1 MDLPWK
7 NKDLIQYI
15 QMNTITDLLYKGSH
29 DTPDDPLYFF
39 LGKNSEI
46 TDSLTYEQT
55 YNKAAAIASALVS
68 NNISAGQRCILMYQ
82 PGLDIVTAFFG
93 CLYAGVMAVP
103 AFPLRKNSSSR
114 RIMAIITDS
123 GATAVCTTRKTYD
136 SISTLFGDQPIM
148 QNLKW
153 ICTDE
158 VASNDKSVAPAVSCV
173 ADVIAYLQYTSGS
186 TGNPKGVMVT
196 HGNIISNLI
205 AIDESCKHTPQS
217 KIVSWMPVFHDMG
230 LIYGVLQPIYSR
242 CVSYLMP
249 PMLVMQNPYEW
260 LNAISTFKA
269 NYSTGP
275 NFAYDHCV
283 AQISN
288 AEKGTLNLSSWIAA
302 GCAAEPVRPQTLK
315 NFADSFRSAGFAET
329 AFAPCY
335 GLAEATLKVT
345 GLAIDEDVNYVD
357 INTRQSQVSNTEGSG
372 LHDASGR
379 LAGCGAGAVNT
390 TIKIVNP
397 ETGIECSSDSIG
409 EIWVQ
414 SPSVAVGYWNK
425 PKETEE
431 TFKARISGVEGCF
444 LRTGDLGF
452 IFSGQLYVTGR
463 LKELIIIRG
472 TNHYP
477 QDIEYTIQSSHPIL
491 THASG
496 AAFSVNSNGNEELVA
511 VYEIDN
517 TAAANHTL
525 VRQVISAAM
534 EAVFQNHEIR
544 LHDIVFI
551 RSGTLPKTS
560 SGKIQRVIC
569 RGSYINGTLENLLY
583 GSDKYKQ
590 PAVIASFSESGVPVY
605 GKFDAS
611 VDIKAWLVVN
621 LADTLNLQPDEI
633 EDDEPFASYGLDS
646 SVAAGLT
653 GKINEQFNLEI
664 QPTVFWEYS
673 TIAELSSHVKRSI
686 EEISVN

>member
-1 MDLPWK
+1 MDLSLK
-7 NKDLIQYI
+7 NKNFIHYLR
-15 QMNTITDLLYKGSH
+15 MNTITDLLYKGSH
-29 DTPDDPLYFF
+29 DTPDNPLYFF
-39 LGKNSEI
+39 LGKNSQI

-55 YNKAAAIASALVS
+55 YKKAAGIALTMVS
-68 NNISAGQRCILMYQ
+68 TNMFGERCILMYQ
-82 PGLDIVTAFFG
+82 PGLEIITAFFG
-93 CLYAGVMAVP
+93 CLYAGVIAVP

-136 SISTLFGDQPIM
+136 SISTLFGDHPIM

-158 VASNDKSVAPAVSCV
+158 VESDDKNFAPTLNFGAE
-173 ADVIAYLQYTSGS
+173 DIAYLQYTSGS
-186 TGNPKGVMVT
+186 TGNPKGVIVT
-196 HGNIISNLI
+196 HGNIMSNLI

-230 LIYGVLQPIYSR
+230 LIYGVLQPIYNQ

-249 PMLVMQNPYEW
+249 PMLVMQNPFEW
-260 LNAISTFKA
+260 LNAISTYKA
-269 NYSTGP
+269 NYSTSP

-283 AQISN
+283 AQISDT
-288 AEKGTLNLSSWIAA
+288 EKGTLDLSSWIAA

-315 NFADSFRSAGFAET
+315 NFADSFSCTGFTES

-345 GLAIDEDVNYVD
+345 GLAIDEEVNYVD
-357 INTRQSQVSNTEGSG
+357 INNRVSQLTEGIG
-372 LHDASGR
+372 LNDAAGR
-379 LAGCGAGAVNT
+379 LAGCGSGAVNT

-397 ETGIECSSDSIG
+397 ETGIECSSDGIG

-414 SPSVAVGYWNK
+414 SPSVALGYWNK

-431 TFKARISGVEGCF
+431 TFKASIRGVEGYF

-452 IFSGQLYVTGR
+452 IFNRQLYVAGR

-477 QDIEYTIQSSHPIL
+477 QDIEYTIQNSHPIL
-491 THASG
+491 KHAFG

-511 VYEIDN
+511 VYELDN
-517 TAAANHTL
+517 TAAVNHTL
-525 VRQVISAAM
+525 VKQVISAAM

-551 RSGTLPKTS
+551 RNGTLPKTS

-569 RGSYINGTLENLLY
+569 RSSYINSALENLLY
-583 GSDKYKQ
+583 GSDKYARQ
-590 PAVIASFSESGVPVY
+590 EVPSTLSESGVPVY
-605 GKFDAS
+605 AGVDAF
-611 VDIKAWLVVN
+611 VDIKAWLLVN
-621 LADTLNLQPDEI
+621 IADTLNLQAEEL
-633 EDDEPFASYGLDS
+633 EDDEPLASYGLDS
-646 SVAAGLT
+646 SVAAALT
-653 GKINEQFNLEI
+653 GKINEQFNLEV

-673 TIAELSSHVKRSI
+673 TIAELSSHIKRSI
-686 EEISVN
+686 EQISVN